1 MTRMSDAHVLA
12 PAEAAPA
19 EPAQRR
25 GARLLADPPFW
36 LPSIVGLLVLAIP
49 ALIEMAQQ
57 TWSTEAGTHAPIVLA
72 TGLWLLHYNGL
83 RFANARRGAGTSA
96 YGTVALVLGLLA
108 YIFGR
113 AYGFLFIEGGGLYVV
128 LLALFYRLFGVG
140 ELRRQAFPL
149 FYLAFVI
156 PLPGWLTHPITGP
169 LQNVVSWASSNI
181 MSAAGY
187 PIARQG
193 VALFVGP
200 YQLLVEDACSGL
212 NSLIGLIAISL
223 FYIYIIHRQSWR
235 YALTLV
241 LFIIPIAIVVNII
254 RVTLIMLICYHL
266 GDAAAQGI
274 MHATTGMVL
283 FILALG
289 LVFLVDKLLSARVR
303 RPVGARPA
311 QV

>member
-1 MTRMSDAHVLA
+1 MTEVLTKTNDAARRRKSDFV
-12 PAEAAPA
+12 
-19 EPAQRR
+19 
-25 GARLLADPPFW
+25 ADPPFW
-36 LPSIVGLLVLAIP
+36 LPSIAGFLLIAIP
-49 ALIEMAQQ
+49 ALIEMARQ

-83 RFANARRGAGTSA
+83 RMGDARRGAGTSGIA
-96 YGTVALVLGLLA
+96 IAALALGLLL
-108 YIFGR
+108 YVFGR
-113 AYGFLFIEGGGLYVV
+113 AYGFLFIEGAGLYVV
-128 LLALFYRLFGVG
+128 FLTLLYRLFGRA

-156 PLPGWLTHPITGP
+156 PLPGWLVHPITGP
-169 LQNVVSWASSNI
+169 LQNVVSWASSHI
-181 MSAAGY
+181 VSAFGY
-187 PIARQG
+187 PVARQG

-241 LFIIPIAIVVNII
+241 LFIIPIAIIVNII
-254 RVTLIMLICYHL
+254 RVSVIMLICYHL

-283 FILALG
+283 FILALS

-303 RPVGARPA
+303 RTAPVAPTHA
-311 QV
+311 